1 MPEAAASPGTRRAPR
16 LTNALVLLVVGV
28 ATTILHVLA
37 VALGVRIHASDLSAA
52 ALARNDWQL
61 LPASLLRHGLVGSIA
76 RLHSQPPL
84 FNLAT
89 GILLNLPHAMQAYAA
104 SGGMVACAVVVA
116 VAAAGLLLELGVGR
130 VVTLVVV
137 GVFIV
142 ADPAQYLYGAF
153 YFYALPTAAIVTA
166 AGWAAVRWA
175 RTNRVAPGVAYAVLA
190 AALILTNSSYQLYT
204 VALAT
209 VPLVWVLRHSWRRV
223 VAVLIGPLLV
233 VALWYGNDIVQF
245 HTATT
250 SSWLGMNL
258 ARATLALDSRADLRT
273 LVGEGIISP
282 VALRP
287 PFSPLQAYGMIG
299 DHAPTGH
306 AALDL
311 RFNVN
316 TPNYNNVAYLAISRQ
331 YLEDDLHWIEHR
343 PWQYVKHTTVGL
355 RLWLLPT
362 EQYYATDQLPHYHLG
377 GYTTVYDAL
386 VGLQATADP
395 TAVVTV
401 LTAHQGPGL
410 SSLSITAVLET
421 LLAVVVL
428 PFVAW
433 RRRRADPRGAAG
445 ALWIWVLCAS
455 VFVTTT
461 LLEAAENNR
470 FRFELG
476 GLLLCA
482 ATVCVVWLVERSG
495 LGRGLLRGTRGER
508 DGRARE
514 ALAVDDEPPRVAA
527 GGRELEG
534 AQVDGHGDVDG

>member
-1 MPEAAASPGTRRAPR
+1 VTDAV
-16 LTNALVLLVVGV
+16 VLIGIGVVTAV
-28 ATTILHVLA
+28 LHVVA
-37 VALGVRIHASDLSAA
+37 VALGVRIHSTDLSAP

-61 LPASLLRHGLVGSIA
+61 LPASLLQHGLVGSLA

-89 GILLNLPHAMQAYAA
+89 GLLLNLPHAMQAPVA
-104 SGGMVACAVVVA
+104 SGVMVACAVVVA
-116 VAAAGLLLELGVGR
+116 VAAAGILLELGVNR

-153 YFYALPTAAIVTA
+153 YFYALPTAALVTA
-166 AGWAAVRWA
+166 TGWAAVRWA
-175 RTNRVAPGVAYAVLA
+175 RTNRVVPGVAYGVLA
-190 AALILTNSSYQLYT
+190 AGLVLTNSSYQLYT
-204 VALAT
+204 VALAS

-223 VAVLIGPLLV
+223 VAVLVGPLLV
-233 VALWYGNDIVQF
+233 VAAWYGNDMVQF

-258 ARATLALDSRADLRT
+258 ARATLSLDSRADLRT
-273 LVGEGIISP
+273 LVGQGVISP

-287 PFSPLQAYGMIG
+287 PFSPLTTYGALWR
-299 DHAPTGH
+299 HPPTGH
-306 AALDL
+306 AALDIAT
-311 RFNVN
+311 NIN
-316 TPNYNNVAYLAISRQ
+316 TPNYDNIAYVAISRQ
-331 YLEDDLHWIEHR
+331 YLADDLHWIEHR
-343 PWQYVKHTTVGL
+343 PWQYVLHTTVGL

-386 VGLQATADP
+386 IGLQPSADP
-395 TAVVTV
+395 TAVVAV
-401 LTAHQGPGL
+401 IAAHRGPGL
-410 SSLSITAVLET
+410 SNLSITAIAEA
-421 LLAVVVL
+421 LLALVAL
-428 PFVAW
+428 PIVAW
-433 RRRRADPRGAAG
+433 RRRRRDPRGAAA
-445 ALWIWVLCAS
+445 ALWIWVLSAS

-476 GLLLCA
+476 GLLVCG
-482 ATVCVVWLVERSG
+482 ATVATVWLVDRSG
-495 LGRGLLRGTRGER
+495 LGRGLLSGAGGER
-508 DGRARE
+508 DGRAGE

-527 GGRELEG
+527 GRRQLEG
-534 AQVDGHGDVDG
+534 AQVDGHGDVHG

>member
-1 MPEAAASPGTRRAPR
+1 VPEAAPASGTRHALR
-16 LTNALVLLVVGV
+16 LTDTVVLVAVGL
-28 ATTILHVLA
+28 AAAILHTLA
-37 VALGVRIHASDLSAA
+37 VALGVRIHTSDLSAA
-52 ALARNDWQL
+52 SLARNDWQL
-61 LPASLLRHGLVGSIA
+61 LPAGLLRNGLLGSLA

-84 FNLAT
+84 FNFAT

-104 SGGMVACAVVVA
+104 SGAMVACAVVVA
-116 VAAAGLLLELGVGR
+116 VATAGVLLEFGVNR
-130 VVTLVVV
+130 VVTVVVV
-137 GVFIV
+137 GIFVV

-153 YFYALPTAAIVTA
+153 YFYALPTAALVTA
-166 AGWAAVRWA
+166 AAWAAVRWA
-175 RTNRVAPGVAYAVLA
+175 HTNRVVPGVAYAVLA

-204 VALAT
+204 IALAT
-209 VPLVWVLRHSWRRV
+209 VPLIWVLRHSWRRV
-223 VAVLIGPLLV
+223 VAVLVGPLLV
-233 VALWYGNDIVQF
+233 VVAWYGNDIVQF

-258 ARATLALDSRADLRT
+258 ARATLALDSRADLRA
-273 LVGEGIISP
+273 LVGEGAISP

-287 PFSPLQAYGMIG
+287 PFSPLQAYGTLG
-299 DHAPTGH
+299 THAPTGH
-306 AALDL
+306 AALDI
-311 RFNVN
+311 RFNIN
-316 TPNYNNVAYLAISRQ
+316 TPNYDNIAYVAISRQ
-331 YLEDDLHWIEHR
+331 YLADDLHWIEHR
-343 PWQYVKHTTVGL
+343 PWRYLKNTTVGL

-386 VGLQATADP
+386 VGLQPSADP

-410 SSLSITAVLET
+410 SSLSITAIAET
-421 LLAVVVL
+421 LLALVVL
-428 PFVAW
+428 PIVAW
-433 RRRRADPRGAAG
+433 RRRRRDPRGAAG

-476 GLLLCA
+476 GLLLCG
-482 ATVCVVWLVERSG
+482 ATVAVVWLVDRSG
-495 LGRGLLRGTRGER
+495 LGRGLLGGARRER
-508 DGRARE
+508 DGRAGE

-534 AQVDGHGDVDG
+534 AKVDGHGDVDG